1 MLVKALEAEGFPCL
15 VGYLNPLYN
24 LPIFKKQIAIGNKG
38 FPFNLTDINYKDVY
52 CKNAE
57 DLYRNKLIGF
67 DICNFDINDNETDQ
81 LINAFI
87 KVFTNI
93 DELR

>member
-1 MLVKALEAEGFPCL
+1 
-15 VGYLNPLYN
+15 
-24 LPIFKKQIAIGNKG
+24 
-38 FPFNLTDINYKDVY
+38 KDVY